1 MTNFENFKNMSVDEM
16 AQAINNGISSDSCDY
31 CPYTE
36 ELCDGTPCLHKEDSE
51 IIAEWLESE
60 VEE

>member
-1 MTNFENFKNMSVDEM
+1 MKKIKNMSVEQI
-16 AQAINNGISSDSCDY
+16 AQAINDGISSDSCDY
-31 CPYTE
+31 CPYSE

-60 VEE
+60 AGE